1 MQWNLFSAQ
10 CGIYYTKCASSSS
23 SSVILM
29 VSSCKL
35 RKFIIRHSWR
45 EEIIG
50 QRVSGVGQS
59 HRLLCA
65 KLQREGRETKAER
78 TVNYFHCIAEKCRW
92 QRGISDERTIHS
104 LHLEMKKQK
113 CLSVIKQKL
122 RIRSTQKK
130 KCIVLFYRKCGD
142 LNIILLSVS
151 ILECKMF

>member
-1 MQWNLFSAQ
+1 MQRNLFSAQ

-23 SSVILM
+23 SSAILM

-35 RKFIIRHSWR
+35 KKIYNKSLVAG
-45 EEIIG
+45 EIIG

-78 TVNYFHCIAEKCRW
+78 AVNYFHCIARKCRW

-113 CLSVIKQKL
+113 CLSLIKQKL
-122 RIRSTQKK
+122 RIRST
-130 KCIVLFYRKCGD
+130 
-142 LNIILLSVS
+142 
-151 ILECKMF
+151 